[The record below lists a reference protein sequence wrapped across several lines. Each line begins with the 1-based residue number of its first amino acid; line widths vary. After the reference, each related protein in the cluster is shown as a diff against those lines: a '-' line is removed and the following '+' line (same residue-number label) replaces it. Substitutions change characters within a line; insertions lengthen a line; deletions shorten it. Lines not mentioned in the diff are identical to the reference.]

1 MTKLLIKKELQQIFK
16 SYFYN
21 TKKNKARSKT
31 SIILCFIGFAAV
43 MIGILGMMFGVLAN
57 SMCATLNIY
66 GLDWLYFVL
75 MVLMSIVMG
84 VFGTVFTIILVYIWL
99 RTMICCCRYLYQ
111 LEVF

>member
-21 TKKNKARSKT
+21 TKKNKARSKA

-43 MIGILGMMFGVLAN
+43 MVGILGMMFGTLAN
-57 SMCATLNIY
+57 SMCATLKIY

-75 MVLMSIVMG
+75 MALMSIVMG
-84 VFGTVFTIILVYIWL
+84 VLGLSLLLILVYIWL
-99 RTMICCCRYLYQ
+99 RTMICCCHYLYQ

>member
-1 MTKLLIKKELQQIFK
+1 MFVTKLLIKKELQQIFK

-21 TKKNKARSKT
+21 TKKNKARSKA

-66 GLDWLYFVL
+66 
-75 MVLMSIVMG
+75 
-84 VFGTVFTIILVYIWL
+84 
-99 RTMICCCRYLYQ
+99 
-111 LEVF
+111 